1 MSRPDQIYN
10 GVSQMSANTTHG
22 EPTQVT
28 WMEST
33 IKGATL

>member
-10 GVSQMSANTTHG
+10 GVSQMITTTTHS
-22 EPTQVT
+22 EQTQDT